1 MSHERGEERG
11 DAAAALTAPVRHLLE
26 DHLAVAAMALLMVIT
41 FGNVL
46 VRYFTDQSFAWTEE
60 ISSVLML
67 LMTLLAAAAA
77 CARDQHIRIENL
89 FASGSVQRQRRLALL
104 SAGVTWMLFVVLAL
118 LGLRMAWDEYRFEE
132 TSPGIGLP
140 KWLYSIWLPVLCA
153 LIARRAAGRWCLE
166 WRRTPT
172 ESTAREA
179 SSAAVNGHGP
189 RR

>member
-1 MSHERGEERG
+1 MSEQRGETP
-11 DAAAALTAPVRHLLE
+11 AADRHLFE

-41 FGNVL
+41 FVNVL

-89 FASGSVQRQRRLALL
+89 FAAGSQQRQRRLALL
-104 SAGVTWMLFVVLAL
+104 SAGATWALFVVLAL
-118 LGLRMAWDEYRFEE
+118 LALRMAWDEYRFEE

-153 LIARRAAGRWCLE
+153 LIARRAAGRWRSE
-166 WRRTPT
+166 WRR
-172 ESTAREA
+172 AQ
-179 SSAAVNGHGP
+179 AAFDTNDTTVSVAEGTGP